1 MKKANVFLNTALFLL
16 ILLSAAAGTLAQ
28 LQTVGLPR
36 PQPVAQART
45 QNTELTLPFWDDFSF
60 TKGNVPLDAL
70 WLNSS
75 SVWINDGL
83 GINPPSLRIA
93 TLDGTDA
100 SGKPY
105 SLTDVLAKGYADNL
119 ESQIVRIDQV
129 DPAERSSVYLSFF
142 FQLRG
147 RGEAP
152 DLGDLLVLQMKT
164 DDDRWETVW
173 SAENTGDFAPDQ
185 FYQVL
190 LPIEGRFFHD
200 QFQFRFQNFARLSG
214 PYDTWHLDYIYLNK
228 GRSQTDLSYPDR
240 TLASTLGSI
249 FATYRAIPKKHFFQ
263 SDAGLVK
270 PAFTIHN
277 LRLDNLQPLN
287 YFTFANVTTFTNG
300 ESNSLAATLDT
311 DNSLGSIGGGEHR
324 LVEAEV
330 SGLISLLNDTAD
342 SLHIALKLGMNTKDN
357 LLPEEDGDY
366 DAVKFSPIDFRNN
379 DTLQAEY
386 WLSSYY
392 AYDDGTAE
400 YGAGLNQP
408 GAQLAYEFNLVGA
421 PFDSIG
427 ALDLY
432 FPRFGDE
439 SSQLIEL
446 RIWRNLTD
454 DTDDILYRETVTVE
468 RSSQNIFWRK
478 KLTEVVRVPAR
489 FYVGWRQSTA
499 TTLAAGLDKNTDSGN
514 KMFFNVSGTWEQ
526 NTQVSGSLMI
536 RPVLGKGRAGVEVGV
551 EDSNVADIFPNP
563 SNGTFY
569 LKGSV
574 SHLLLFDLSGKPVP
588 HQSVEGRDQ
597 TAFQT
602 EAANGLYIVKA
613 LVNGQWKVG
622 RLLIAR

>member
-1 MKKANVFLNTALFLL
+1 MKKANAFLNTSLLL
-16 ILLSAAAGTLAQ
+16 ILLSSATEALAQ
-28 LQTVGLPR
+28 LHLVGLPR
-36 PQPVAQART
+36 TQSFHQART
-45 QNTELTLPFWDDFSF
+45 RNTELTLPFWDDFSF
-60 TKGNVPLDAL
+60 TDGNVPLDSL

-75 SVWINDGL
+75 AVWINDGL

-100 SGKPY
+100 TGKPY
-105 SLTDVLAKGYADNL
+105 SVTDVLAKGYADNL
-119 ESQIVRIDQV
+119 ESQVVRIDQV
-129 DPAERSSVYLSFF
+129 DPAERNSVYLSFF

-152 DLGDLLVLQMKT
+152 DLGDLLILQMKT
-164 DDDRWETVW
+164 AEERWETVW

-190 LPIEGRFFHD
+190 LPIESRFFHD

-240 TLASTLGSI
+240 TLASNLGSI
-249 FATYRAIPKKHFFQ
+249 FPNYRAIPKKHFFQ

-270 PAFTIHN
+270 PDFTIHN
-277 LRLDNLQPLN
+277 LRLGNLQPLN
-287 YFTFANVTTFTNG
+287 YFTFAEVTTYAND
-300 ESNSLAATLDT
+300 ESTTASATLDT
-311 DNSLGSIGGGEHR
+311 DNTLGSIDGGEHR
-324 LVEAEV
+324 LVEAEAN
-330 SGLISLLNDTAD
+330 GLIDLLTDTAD

-357 LLPEEDGDY
+357 LLPDEDGDY
-366 DAVKFSPIDFRNN
+366 DAVKFAPIDFRSN
-379 DTLQAEY
+379 DTLRAEY

-439 SSQLIEL
+439 TSQLIEL

-454 DTDDILYRETVTVE
+454 DPDDILYRETVTVH
-468 RSSQNIFWRK
+468 RSSQNVFWRK

-499 TTLAAGLDKNTDSGN
+499 ATLAAGLDKNTDSGD
-514 KMFFNVSGTWEQ
+514 KMFFNVAGSWEQ
-526 NTQVSGSLMI
+526 NTQVTGSLMI
-536 RPVLGKGRAGVEVGV
+536 RPVLGKGREGVEVGV
-551 EDSNVADIFPNP
+551 EETNTAFIFPNP
-563 SNGTFY
+563 SNGTFHIN
-569 LKGSV
+569 GTV
-574 SHLLLFDLSGKPVP
+574 SQLVLLDLSGKPLSC
-588 HQSVEGRDQ
+588 HRIEGRDQ
-597 TAFQT
+597 TSFQT

-613 LVNGQWKVG
+613 MVNGQWKAG